1 MVSSRGAY
9 RIMKAAPF
17 EYSRVAD
24 IDEAC
29 AMLAAD
35 ENARIIA
42 GGQTLV
48 PMMAMR
54 LARPTHLIDINH
66 IATMSHIRA
75 EGDGVSIGATTRQCM
90 VERDALVKAKLPLL
104 ARAVPFIGHT
114 ATRARGTVGGSLANA
129 DPAAELSLIAVTLDA
144 RLNYRLKGRT
154 ETIAARDF
162 DTGPMTTSLPHGA
175 VLAAVRFPVW
185 TGKIGVGFHEVNA
198 RRSDFAFV
206 SAAAQVELADDGKCR
221 RIAIG
226 VGAAT
231 DVPIRLDSAEQQLK
245 GTTLEGAKIKAAI
258 AEALADIEPLDDLHA
273 SAAYRRR
280 VAVALAARAVADA
293 RAHALGKK
301 AHAH

>member
-1 MVSSRGAY
+1 
-9 RIMKAAPF
+9 MKAAPF

-35 ENARIIA
+35 ENARVIA

-54 LARPTHLIDINH
+54 LARPTLLIDINH
-66 IATMSHIRA
+66 IATLSHIHA

-144 RLNYRLKGRT
+144 RLSYRLKGRT
-154 ETIAARDF
+154 ETVVARDF
-162 DTGPMTTSLPHGA
+162 DTGPMTTSLPH
-175 VLAAVRFPVW
+175 AAILTSVYFPVW
-185 TGKIGVGFHEVNA
+185 SGKTGVGFHEVNA

-206 SAAAQVELADDGKCR
+206 AGAAQVELADDGKCK

-231 DVPIRLDSAEQQLK
+231 VTPIRLDSAEQQLK
-245 GTTLEGAKIKAAI
+245 GGALEPAKVKAAVT
-258 AEALADIEPLDDLHA
+258 EALADIEPLDDLHA
-273 SAAYRRR
+273 SADYRRR